1 MKPTETF
8 MYLHRRSAHWN
19 ATFKGF
25 IMGEIIRYKRSTSD
39 PQKAKQL
46 ILQFKKRLILRG
58 YSESEIDNTV
68 LETESINRHDLLK
81 NSKTKSNRPP
91 LVFVTKYNP
100 AVKRL
105 GRILRKHWYIIKKYN
120 NAP

>member
-1 MKPTETF
+1 MCV
-8 MYLHRRSAHWN
+8 HRRSAHSN
-19 ATFKGF
+19 ATFKRF
-25 IMGEIIRYKRSTSD
+25 IMDEIIRYKRSTSD
-39 PQKAKQL
+39 PQKAKHL

-81 NSKTKSNRPP
+81 NNKTKSNRPP
-91 LVFVTKYNP
+91 SVFVTKYNP

-105 GRILRKHWYIIKKYN
+105 GRILHKHWYIIKKFN